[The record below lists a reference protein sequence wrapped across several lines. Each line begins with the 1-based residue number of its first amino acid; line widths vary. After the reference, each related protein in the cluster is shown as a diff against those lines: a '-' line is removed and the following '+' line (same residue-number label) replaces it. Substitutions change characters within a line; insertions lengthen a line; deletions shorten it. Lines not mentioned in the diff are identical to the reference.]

1 MTKGNFLGELDE
13 LVLLTTAV
21 LHGEGAYGYSV
32 VLEIEDKT
40 GRKVSLSA
48 VHTVLYRLQDRGLVR
63 SELGGA
69 SKSRGGRSKRLF
81 YVSDMGKQG
90 IARIKHQR
98 DKYWQELGDLS
109 FGLDL
114 SGILV

>member
-21 LHGEGAYGYSV
+21 LHDEGAYGFSV
-32 VLEIEDKT
+32 VTEIEDKT

-69 SKSRGGRSKRLF
+69 SKNRGGRSKRLF
-81 YVSDMGKQG
+81 YVSEMGKQA
-90 IARIKHQR
+90 IARIKNQR
-98 DKYWQELGDLS
+98 DRYWQELGNLS
-109 FGLDL
+109 FGLEL
-114 SGILV
+114 STY

>member
-1 MTKGNFLGELDE
+1 MSKNTFLGELDE

-21 LHGEGAYGYSV
+21 LHDNGAYGFSV
-32 VLEIEDKT
+32 VQEIEDKT

-48 VHTVLYRLQDRGLVR
+48 VHTVLYRLQDRGFVQ

-69 SKSRGGRSKRLF
+69 SKSRGGRRKRLF
-81 YVSDMGKQG
+81 YVSQLGKQS
-90 IARIKHQR
+90 IAKIKYQR

-109 FGLDL
+109 FELDL
-114 SGILV
+114 VV

>member
-21 LHGEGAYGYSV
+21 LHDEGAYGFSV
-32 VLEIEDKT
+32 VQEIEDKT
-40 GRKVSLSA
+40 GKKISLSA
-48 VHTVLYRLQDRGLVR
+48 VHTVLYRLQERGLVQ

-69 SKSRGGRSKRLF
+69 SHNRGGRRKRLF
-81 YVSDMGKQG
+81 YVSQTGKQL
-90 IARIKHQR
+90 IAKIKNQR

-109 FGLDL
+109 FGLEL
-114 SGILV
+114 AAI

>member
-21 LHGEGAYGYSV
+21 LHDEGAYGFSV
-32 VLEIEDKT
+32 VQEIEDKT
-40 GRKVSLSA
+40 GKKISLSA
-48 VHTVLYRLQDRGLVR
+48 VHTVLYRLQDRGLVE

-69 SKSRGGRSKRLF
+69 SHNRGGRRKRLF
-81 YVSDMGKQG
+81 YVSQLGKLL
-90 IARIKHQR
+90 IAKVKQQR

-109 FGLDL
+109 YGLEL
-114 SGILV
+114 AAI

>member
-48 VHTVLYRLQDRGLVR
+48 VHTVLYRLQDKGLVR

-81 YVSDMGKQG
+81 YVSDIGKQA

-109 FGLDL
+109 FRLDL
-114 SGILV
+114 SGI

>member
-21 LHGEGAYGYSV
+21 LHDEGAYGFSV
-32 VLEIEDKT
+32 LQEIEDKT
-40 GRKVSLSA
+40 GKKISLSA
-48 VHTVLYRLQDRGLVR
+48 VHTVLYRLQDRGLVQ

-69 SKSRGGRSKRLF
+69 SNNRGGRRKRLF
-81 YVSDMGKQG
+81 YVSQLGKQS
-90 IARIKHQR
+90 IAKIKHQR
-98 DKYWQELGDLS
+98 DKYWQEIGDLS

-114 SGILV
+114 VGV

>member
-1 MTKGNFLGELDE
+1 MTKSNFLGELDE

-21 LHGEGAYGYSV
+21 LHDEGAYGFSV
-32 VLEIEDKT
+32 VQEIEEKT
-40 GRKVSLSA
+40 GRRVSLSA
-48 VHTVLYRLQDRGLVR
+48 VHTVLYRLQDRGLVQ

-69 SKSRGGRSKRLF
+69 SNSRGGRRKRLF
-81 YVSDMGKQG
+81 YVSQMGKQT
-90 IARIKHQR
+90 IAKIKHQR

-114 SGILV
+114 VTI

>member
-21 LHGEGAYGYSV
+21 LYDAGAYGFSV
-32 VLEIEDKT
+32 VQEIEDKT

-48 VHTVLYRLQDRGLVR
+48 VHTVLYRLQDRGLVQ

-69 SKSRGGRSKRLF
+69 SNSRGGRRKRLF
-81 YVSDMGKQG
+81 YVSQLGKQS
-90 IARIKHQR
+90 IAKIKHQR
-98 DKYWQELGDLS
+98 DKYWQELGDLR
-109 FGLDL
+109 FDL
-114 SGILV
+114 ELTVI

>member
-21 LHGEGAYGYSV
+21 LHDEGAYGFSV
-32 VLEIEDKT
+32 VQEIEDKT
-40 GRKVSLSA
+40 GRRVSLSA
-48 VHTVLYRLQDRGLVR
+48 VHTVLYRLQDRGLVQ

-69 SKSRGGRSKRLF
+69 SKSRGGRRKRLF
-81 YVSDMGKQG
+81 YVSQMGKQT
-90 IARIKHQR
+90 IAKIKHQR

-109 FGLDL
+109 FGLEL
-114 SGILV
+114 ATI

>member
-21 LHGEGAYGYSV
+21 LYDEGAYGYSV
-32 VLEIEDKT
+32 VQEIEEKT
-40 GRKVSLSA
+40 GRRVSLSA

-63 SELGGA
+63 SKLGGA
-69 SKSRGGRSKRLF
+69 SNNRGGRRKRLF
-81 YVSDMGKQG
+81 YVSQLGKQS
-90 IARIKHQR
+90 IAKIKHQR
-98 DKYWQELGDLS
+98 DKYWQEIGDLS

-114 SGILV
+114 VGV

>member
-1 MTKGNFLGELDE
+1 MTKSNFLGELDE

-21 LHGEGAYGYSV
+21 LHDAGAYGFSV
-32 VLEIEDKT
+32 VQEIEDKT

-48 VHTVLYRLQDRGLVR
+48 VHTVLYRLQDRGLVQ

-69 SKSRGGRSKRLF
+69 SNNRGGRRKRLF
-81 YVSDMGKQG
+81 YVSQMGKQA
-90 IARIKHQR
+90 IVKIKNQR

-109 FGLDL
+109 YGLE
-114 SGILV
+114 LVTY